1 MVRPHMNDDMP
12 WRPVRDTAAL
22 LCAITAVVAFAAGG
36 ITSSVPWLALSVA
49 AFIAAGRIHNPR

>member
-1 MVRPHMNDDMP
+1 MNDDMP

-22 LCAITAVVAFAAGG
+22 LCAITAVVAFTAGG